1 MGKPGAE
8 GVRRKC
14 RDPPHCLASTP
25 GAGATFYATILQL
38 IKYGADYAGLPA
50 SIALQSACA
59 KSLSLF
65 PLSLFR
71 LPFFTLPIL
80 SNLKRLLL
88 WQMLYQII
96 CQICAIP
103 ELNKVIRI
111 GNLLNFVGE
120 LSRVWLLR
128 EVNMRVCHVTSRNFI
143 FHADYAVVN
152 LYHMGRTQRT
162 TPNDLRFTDR
172 NRCPEKLPKLTIAL
186 P

>member
-1 MGKPGAE
+1 MPRSAALPRLHTRRGSNFLCHDIAVNQVWGRLCRFAGKHRTAI
-8 GVRRKC
+8 GVCKI
-14 RDPPHCLASTP
+14 
-25 GAGATFYATILQL
+25 TF
-38 IKYGADYAGLPA
+38 
-50 SIALQSACA
+50 SFSAV
-59 KSLSLF
+59 S
-65 PLSLFR
+65 FR
-71 LPFFTLPIL
+71 LPFFTLPII

>member
-1 MGKPGAE
+1 MP
-8 GVRRKC
+8 VC
-14 RDPPHCLASTP
+14 RQASLCDQ
-25 GAGATFYATILQL
+25 GG
-38 IKYGADYAGLPA
+38 
-50 SIALQSACA
+50 A
-59 KSLSLF
+59 KSLSFF
-65 PLSLFR
+65 PPSLFR
-71 LPFFTLPIL
+71 LPFFTLPII

-128 EVNMRVCHVTSRNFI
+128 EVNMRVCHVPSRNFI
-143 FHADYAVVN
+143 FHADYAVVH

-172 NRCPEKLPKLTIAL
+172 NRCPEKLPELTIAL

>member
-1 MGKPGAE
+1 M
-8 GVRRKC
+8 RRKC
-14 RDPPHCLASTP
+14 RNPPHFLASTP

-59 KSLSLF
+59 KSLLF
-65 PLSLFR
+65 FRCLF
-71 LPFFTLPIL
+71 LPPVFTLPII

-152 LYHMGRTQRT
+152 LYHMGRT
-162 TPNDLRFTDR
+162 
-172 NRCPEKLPKLTIAL
+172 
-186 P
+186 

>member
-1 MGKPGAE
+1 MPRSAALP
-8 GVRRKC
+8 RL
-14 RDPPHCLASTP
+14 PP

-38 IKYGADYAGLPA
+38 IKYGADYAGLLT

-71 LPFFTLPIL
+71 LPFFTLPII

-111 GNLLNFVGE
+111 GNLLNFCWRTLSGMAASRSKYAGMSCYIPKFHFPCRLCSRQLVSTWVGRRGQ
-120 LSRVWLLR
+120 LQTISVSLIVIDAQKSSQNSR
-128 EVNMRVCHVTSRNFI
+128 
-143 FHADYAVVN
+143 
-152 LYHMGRTQRT
+152 
-162 TPNDLRFTDR
+162 
-172 NRCPEKLPKLTIAL
+172 
-186 P
+186 

>member
-1 MGKPGAE
+1 M
-8 GVRRKC
+8 RRKC
-14 RDPPHCLASTP
+14 RNPPHFLASTP

-65 PLSLFR
+65 PLSLFC
-71 LPFFTLPIL
+71 LPFFTLPII

-172 NRCPEKLPKLTIAL
+172 NRCPESSQNSR
-186 P
+186 